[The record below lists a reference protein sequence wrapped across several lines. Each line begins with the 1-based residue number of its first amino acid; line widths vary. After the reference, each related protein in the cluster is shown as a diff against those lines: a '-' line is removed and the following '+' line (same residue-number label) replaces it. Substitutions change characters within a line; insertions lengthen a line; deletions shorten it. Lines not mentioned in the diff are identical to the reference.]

1 VAEVFGGAAGIGYM
15 IQYAGSTF
23 QTDKVFAGVLVVAA
37 TGITLDFTLERLGR
51 FFDKWRGEAA
61 VH

>member
-1 VAEVFGGAAGIGYM
+1 M

-23 QTDKVFAGVLVVAA
+23 QTDKVFAGVLVVAV
-37 TGITLDFTLERLGR
+37 TGITLDFTLARLGR
-51 FFDKWRGEAA
+51 HFDRWRGEVA